1 MISEYLT
8 RFIEIMSKLYF
19 AEKFSIRELTNSD
32 SFISISRNREKKVRE
47 NRR

>member
-19 AEKFSIRELTNSD
+19 AEKFSIRELTNFD